1 MSIDLSKAD
10 YDRLVNIL
18 SGYPDFSNPFTRY
31 TFISNIFTSVP
42 RGQDIVANLTISGNA
57 RIAAQS
63 VIQRLTHFGQNEPGQ
78 EALSL
83 LINSLIND
91 VGDSDDT
98 AFLRDLF
105 QKYHLQGQP
114 IAIRP
119 LPETAWRGE
128 RNAGKI
134 KEKMLGENTLRDIF
148 ELELALEAS
157 RAVVRISNGDR
168 GTGFLAGEGLI
179 MTNHHVIPDRAT
191 AANSRFAFYCQDN
204 ADMTARD
211 RIVCGA
217 KPDGLFYT
225 DPTLDVT
232 VVEIANP
239 PQDIQPLRL
248 LSVRARPDS
257 RVAIIHHPLGET
269 KKITLQNNF
278 VMYADAQRVQY
289 TTATQ
294 KGSSGSPVF
303 DSQYEVIA
311 LHHSGDTVEVD
322 TDSATSDQWRY
333 VRNEGSGMRA
343 ILHQIEQD
351 APDVYARLNVRR

>member
-18 SGYPDFSNPFTRY
+18 SRYPDFSNPFTRY
-31 TFISNIFTSVP
+31 TFVSNIFTSVP

-63 VIQRLTHFGQNEPGQ
+63 VVQRLTHFGQNEPGQ

-83 LINSLIND
+83 LINSLID
-91 VGDSDDT
+91 YVGDSEDT
-98 AFLRDLF
+98 TFLRGLF
-105 QKYHLQGQP
+105 HTYPLQGQP
-114 IAIRP
+114 IATRP
-119 LPETAWRGE
+119 LPASEWRGE
-128 RNAGKI
+128 RNARKI

-157 RAVVRISNGDR
+157 QAVVRITNTDY
-168 GTGFLAGEGLI
+168 GTGFLAGTGLI
-179 MTNHHVIPDRAT
+179 MTNNHVIPDRAT
-191 AANSRFAFYCQDN
+191 AAVSRFTFHYQDN
-204 ADMTARD
+204 ADTTARE
-211 RIVCGA
+211 RLVCGA
-217 KPDGLFYT
+217 KADGLFYT
-225 DPTLDVT
+225 DPALDVT
-232 VVEIANP
+232 VVEIADP

-248 LSVRARPDS
+248 LPASARPDS
-257 RVAIIHHPLGET
+257 RVAIIHHPLGRS

-303 DSQYEVIA
+303 NGQYDVIA

-322 TDSATSDQWRY
+322 TDSATNDQWRY
-333 VRNEGSGMRA
+333 LRNEGSGMRA
-343 ILHQIEQD
+343 VLEQIKQD
-351 APDVYARLNVRR
+351 APDIYNRLNVRR